1 MLLKKLSG
9 TQGNMPSY
17 NDFEKHAGSPCHY
30 RTGARDKQNATRC
43 EDQVHSTMCT
53 EGELRSVALSC
64 NGFDKQQRAW
74 TATA

>member
-1 MLLKKLSG
+1 
-9 TQGNMPSY
+9 MPSY
-17 NDFEKHAGSPCHY
+17 NGFEKHASSPCRY
-30 RTGARDKQNATRC
+30 RTEAGDKQNATRC

-74 TATA
+74 TATT